1 MYVSAPRHALRMRR
15 TNASEVIEGER
26 QEDERL
32 VLGDAWRDH
41 GLVLVLSVGMPIEP
55 RNVNWL

>member
-1 MYVSAPRHALRMRR
+1 MRR

-41 GLVLVLSVGMPIEP
+41 GLVFVLSVGMPIEP